1 MAVTARHM
9 LVSGAALLLVLA
21 SAGVA
26 RADTFPNRPLR
37 LVVPFPPGGGGDIVA
52 RILASRFSESF
63 RQQCV
68 VDNRTGAAG
77 NVGAEI
83 VVRAVPDGHTVFLGF
98 NTVLTVNPLLY
109 RLSFDM
115 QKDLAPVVMMT
126 SGQHMLVLHPSVKA
140 GTLKE
145 FIALARANP
154 GSLNYASSGA
164 GTPGNLAAELF
175 KMRAGINLA
184 HVPYRGGGPASV
196 AVLAGEVQV
205 LFGSLPSVFPHV
217 KTGRLKALAVTG
229 PKRAAAA
236 PDLPT
241 IAESGFPG
249 FEVTNWHGLFV
260 PASTPGSVIGMLH
273 GEAVKALSLPDI
285 ADQLARQ
292 GLEVSV
298 KGPGPFA
305 VHIREETATWAKVI
319 AAAGIKSD

>member
-1 MAVTARHM
+1 MA
-9 LVSGAALLLVLA
+9 LLAAL
-21 SAGVA
+21 AGAPAVC
-26 RADTFPNRPLR
+26 ADPYPSRPLR

-52 RILASRFSESF
+52 RIVASRFSETL

-83 VVRAVPDGHTVFLGF
+83 VARAVPDGHTVFLGF

-145 FIALARANP
+145 LIALAKASP

-175 KMRAGINLA
+175 KLRAGINLT

-205 LFGSLPSVFPHV
+205 LFGSLPSVFPQV
-217 KTGRLKALAVTG
+217 RAGRLKALAVTG

-236 PDLPT
+236 PNLPT
-241 IAESGFPG
+241 VAESGFPG
-249 FEVTNWHGLFV
+249 FEVTNWHGLLF
-260 PASTPGSVIGMLH
+260 PAGTPEPVITVLH
-273 GEAVKALSLPDI
+273 DEAVKALELPDVR
-285 ADQLARQ
+285 DQIERQ

-298 KGPGPFA
+298 SGPREFA
-305 VHIREETATWAKVI
+305 ARIREETATWARVVE
-319 AAAGIKSD
+319 AAGIKPD